1 MKRVTILVG
10 ALAALVLSGQ
20 LAAAPSGKAVYDRAC
35 SICHKMLNPKMGD
48 QAAWAPL
55 IAQGVDAL
63 TASVIKG
70 KGAMIPRG
78 GATTDEEV
86 RAAVEYLI
94 RQNK

>member
-1 MKRVTILVG
+1 MKRVMILAGTV
-10 ALAALVLSGQ
+10 AALSLSGQ
-20 LAAAPSGKAVYDRAC
+20 VAAADGKAVYDKVCAM
-35 SICHKMLNPKMGD
+35 CHKMLKPKMGD

-55 IAQGVDAL
+55 IAQGADAL

-70 KGAMIPRG
+70 KGMMKPRG
-78 GATTDEEV
+78 GAASDEEV

>member
-1 MKRVTILVG
+1 MKRVTILAC
-10 ALAALVLSGQ
+10 ALAALLASGP
-20 LAAAPSGKAVYDRAC
+20 LAAANGKAVYDKYC
-35 SICHKMLNPKMGD
+35 SLCHKMLKPKMGD

-70 KGAMIPRG
+70 KGMMLPRG
-78 GATTDEEV
+78 GAASDEEV